1 MNNKITDTELSML
14 LNNATAIDY
23 EDRLHMLAVSLFTW
37 KGLDEI
43 AGFGASHFIEESL
56 YRYGKACIV
65 NDEEIGIKALNVT
78 AAGKLNIYYLPVK
91 VNAFSTG
98 YNKIYD
104 FDDVVYI
111 MNNELQKPT
120 RDTLALF
127 AARLYETERTSDIN
141 LQAQKTP
148 VLIEGDK
155 NVLLT
160 LKNTYMQYS
169 GNMPVIY
176 GNKNFDVSSKLN
188 VLRTEAPYIIDKLE
202 DHKHNL
208 WNDCMTF
215 LGINN
220 ANTSKKERLVTSE
233 VESNDQLINYYL
245 NCFYKKR
252 KEACDILNKKF
263 GTNVEIVLN
272 KEVVDLLAETTRAL
286 KKEGDNDGKVH
297 SDDSNSTEE

>member
-1 MNNKITDTELSML
+1 MNNKITDTELSMF
-14 LNNATAIDY
+14 LNNATLIDY
-23 EDRLHMLAVSLFTW
+23 EDRLHMLAISLFTW
-37 KGLDEI
+37 KGLDDI

-65 NDEEIGIKALNVT
+65 KDDEIGIKALNVT

-120 RDTLALF
+120 QETLRLF
-127 AARLYETERTSDIN
+127 AQRLYETERTSDVN

-160 LKNTYMQYS
+160 LKNPYMQYS

-188 VLRTEAPYIIDKLE
+188 VLRTDAPYIVDKLE

-245 NCFYKKR
+245 NCFYKTR
-252 KEACDILNKKF
+252 KKACDILNEKF
-263 GTNVEIVLN
+263 GTDVQIVLN
-272 KEVVDLLAETTRAL
+272 KEVVDLLAETTQAL
-286 KKEGDNDGKVH
+286 EEEGESNGKIYGDNSK
-297 SDDSNSTEE
+297 STKE

>member
-1 MNNKITDTELSML
+1 MRKITDTELSMF
-14 LNNATAIDY
+14 LNNATIIDI
-23 EDRLHMLAVSLFTW
+23 EERLHMLAISLFTW
-37 KGLDEI
+37 KGLDDV

-65 NDEEIGIKALNVT
+65 NDAEIGIKALNVT

-120 RDTLALF
+120 SDTIRLF
-127 AARLYETERTSDIN
+127 ASRLYETERTIDVNI
-141 LQAQKTP
+141 QAQKTP
-148 VLIEGDK
+148 ILIEGDK

-176 GNKNFDVSSKLN
+176 GNKNYDISSKLN
-188 VLRTEAPYIIDKLE
+188 VLKTDAPFIADKL
-202 DHKHNL
+202 DIHKDKI
-208 WNDCMTF
+208 WNEVMTY

-220 ANTSKKERLVTSE
+220 ANTSKRERLVTSE

-245 NCFYKKR
+245 NCFYKTR
-252 KEACDILNKKF
+252 KKACDLLNEKF

-272 KEVVDLLAETTRAL
+272 KEVVDLLAETTKEL
-286 KKEGDNDGKVH
+286 KEGADSDGKVH
-297 SDDSNSTEE
+297 SNDSKSTEE

>member
-23 EDRLHMLAVSLFTW
+23 EDRLHMLAISLFTW
-37 KGLDEI
+37 KGLDDI

-65 NDEEIGIKALNVT
+65 KDDEIGIKALNVT

-120 RDTLALF
+120 KDTLTLF
-127 AARLYETERTSDIN
+127 AARLYETERTSDVN

-188 VLRTEAPYIIDKLE
+188 VLRTDAPYIVDKLE

-245 NCFYKKR
+245 NCFYKTR
-252 KEACDILNKKF
+252 KKACDILNEKF

-272 KEVVDLLAETTRAL
+272 KEVVDLLAETTEAL
-286 KKEGDNDGKVH
+286 EEEGGLNGKVH
-297 SDDSNSTEE
+297 SNNSKSTEE

>member
-23 EDRLHMLAVSLFTW
+23 EDRLHMLAISLFTW
-37 KGLDEI
+37 KGLDDI

-65 NDEEIGIKALNVT
+65 NDDEIGIKALNVT

-120 RDTLALF
+120 KDTLTLF
-127 AARLYETERTSDIN
+127 AARLYETERTSDVN

-188 VLRTEAPYIIDKLE
+188 VLRTDAPYIVDKLE

-245 NCFYKKR
+245 NCFYKTR
-252 KEACDILNKKF
+252 KKACDILNEKF

-286 KKEGDNDGKVH
+286 EKEGGDSGKVY
-297 SDDSNSTEE
+297 DNNTNSTEE

>member
-23 EDRLHMLAVSLFTW
+23 EDRLHMLAISLFTW
-37 KGLDEI
+37 KGLDDI

-65 NDEEIGIKALNVT
+65 NDDEIGIKALNVT
-78 AAGKLNIYYLPVK
+78 AAGKLNLYYLPVK

-120 RDTLALF
+120 KDTLTLF
-127 AARLYETERTSDIN
+127 AARLYETERTSDVN

-188 VLRTEAPYIIDKLE
+188 VLRTDAPYIVDKLE

-245 NCFYKKR
+245 NCFYKTR
-252 KEACDILNKKF
+252 KKACDILNEKF

-272 KEVVDLLAETTRAL
+272 KEVVDLLAETTEAL
-286 KKEGDNDGKVH
+286 EKEGVDNGKVH
-297 SDDSNSTEE
+297 GDNSKSTEE

>member
-23 EDRLHMLAVSLFTW
+23 EDRLHMLAISLFTW
-37 KGLDEI
+37 KGLDDI

-65 NDEEIGIKALNVT
+65 KDDEIGIKALNVT

-120 RDTLALF
+120 KDTLTLF
-127 AARLYETERTSDIN
+127 AARLYETERTSDVN

-188 VLRTEAPYIIDKLE
+188 VLRTDAPYIVDKLE

-245 NCFYKKR
+245 NCFYKTR
-252 KEACDILNKKF
+252 KKACDILNEKF
-263 GTNVEIVLN
+263 GTNVQIVLN
-272 KEVVDLLAETTRAL
+272 KEVVDLLAKTTEAL
-286 KKEGDNDGKVH
+286 EKEGGDSGKVH
-297 SDDSNSTEE
+297 SDNSNIAKE

>member
-23 EDRLHMLAVSLFTW
+23 EDRLHMLAISLFTW
-37 KGLDEI
+37 KGLDDI

-65 NDEEIGIKALNVT
+65 KDDEIGIKALNVT

-120 RDTLALF
+120 KDTLTLF
-127 AARLYETERTSDIN
+127 AARLYEAERTSDVN

-176 GNKNFDVSSKLN
+176 ANKNFDVSSKLN
-188 VLRTEAPYIIDKLE
+188 VLRTDAPYIVDKLE

-245 NCFYKKR
+245 NCFYKTR
-252 KEACDILNKKF
+252 KKACDILNDKF

-272 KEVVDLLAETTRAL
+272 KEVVDLLAKTTEAL
-286 KKEGDNDGKVH
+286 EKEGGLNGKVH
-297 SDDSNSTEE
+297 SNDSNSTEE

>member
-1 MNNKITDTELSML
+1 MNKITDTELSMF
-14 LNNATAIDY
+14 LNNATIIDY
-23 EDRLHMLAVSLFTW
+23 EDRLHMLAISLFTW
-37 KGLDEI
+37 KGLDDV

-56 YRYGKACIV
+56 YRYGKACV
-65 NDEEIGIKALNVT
+65 VKDNEIGIKALNVT
-78 AAGKLNIYYLPVK
+78 AAGKLNLYYLPVK
-91 VNAFSTG
+91 VNCFSTG

-120 RDTLALF
+120 KDTLTLF
-127 AARLYETERTSDIN
+127 AARLYETERTTDVN

-155 NVLLT
+155 NTLLT
-160 LKNTYMQYS
+160 LKNIYMQYS

-188 VLRTEAPYIIDKLE
+188 VLRTDAPYVVDKL
-202 DHKHNL
+202 DTHKDKI

-263 GTNVEIVLN
+263 NTNVRIVLN
-272 KEVVDLLAETTRAL
+272 KDVVELLADTTKPLR
-286 KKEGDNDGKVH
+286 EESNDNGEIY
-297 SDDSNSTEE
+297 SDNSKSTEE

>member
-1 MNNKITDTELSML
+1 MGKVTDTELSMF
-14 LNNATAIDY
+14 LNNATVIDY
-23 EDRLHMLAVSLFTW
+23 EDTLHMLATSLFTW
-37 KGLDEI
+37 KGLDEV

-65 NDEEIGIKALNVT
+65 NDTEIGIKALNVT
-78 AAGKLNIYYLPVK
+78 ASGKLNIYYLPVK

-120 RDTLALF
+120 QDTLRLF
-127 AARLYETERTSDIN
+127 AQRLYETERTTDVN

-160 LKNTYMQYS
+160 LKNVYMQYS
-169 GNMPVIY
+169 GNIPVIY

-188 VLRTEAPYIIDKLE
+188 VLRTDAPYVIDKL
-202 DHKHNL
+202 DVHKDKL

-272 KEVVDLLAETTRAL
+272 KEVVDLLAETTQSL
-286 KKEGDNDGKVH
+286 KEGVDNGEVH
-297 SDDSNSTEE
+297 SDDSKSTEE

>member
-23 EDRLHMLAVSLFTW
+23 EDRLHMLAISLFTW
-37 KGLDEI
+37 KGLDDI

-65 NDEEIGIKALNVT
+65 KDDEIGIKALNVT

-120 RDTLALF
+120 KDTLTLF
-127 AARLYETERTSDIN
+127 AARLYETERTSDVN

-188 VLRTEAPYIIDKLE
+188 VLRTDAPYIVDKLE

-245 NCFYKKR
+245 NCFYKTR
-252 KEACDILNKKF
+252 KKACDILNEKF

-272 KEVVDLLAETTRAL
+272 KEVVDLLAETTEAL
-286 KKEGDNDGKVH
+286 EKEGGLNGKVH
-297 SDDSNSTEE
+297 SNNTKSTEK

>member
-23 EDRLHMLAVSLFTW
+23 EDRLHMLAISLFTW
-37 KGLDEI
+37 KGLDDI

-56 YRYGKACIV
+56 YRYGKACIIK
-65 NDEEIGIKALNVT
+65 DDEIGIKALNVT

-120 RDTLALF
+120 KDTLTLF
-127 AARLYETERTSDIN
+127 AARLYETERTSDVN

-188 VLRTEAPYIIDKLE
+188 VLRTDAPYIVDKLE

-245 NCFYKKR
+245 NCFYKTR
-252 KEACDILNKKF
+252 KKACDILNEKF

-272 KEVVDLLAETTRAL
+272 KEVVDLLAETTEAL
-286 KKEGDNDGKVH
+286 EEEGGLNGKVH
-297 SDDSNSTEE
+297 SNDSKSTEE

>member
-23 EDRLHMLAVSLFTW
+23 EDRLHMLAISLFTW
-37 KGLDEI
+37 KGLDDI

-65 NDEEIGIKALNVT
+65 NDDEIGIKALNVT

-120 RDTLALF
+120 KDTLTLF
-127 AARLYETERTSDIN
+127 AARLYETERTSDVN

-188 VLRTEAPYIIDKLE
+188 VLRTDAPYVVDKL
-202 DHKHNL
+202 DTHKDKI

-272 KEVVDLLAETTRAL
+272 KEVVDLLAETTQSL
-286 KKEGDNDGKVH
+286 KEGVDNGEVH
-297 SDDSNSTEE
+297 SNNSKSTEE

>member
-1 MNNKITDTELSML
+1 MGKVTDTELSMF
-14 LNNATAIDY
+14 LNNATIIDY
-23 EDRLHMLAVSLFTW
+23 EDKLHMLATSLFTW
-37 KGLDEI
+37 KGLDEV

-65 NDEEIGIKALNVT
+65 NDAEIGIKALNVT

-120 RDTLALF
+120 KDTLILF
-127 AARLYETERTSDIN
+127 AQRLYETERTTDVN

-160 LKNTYMQYS
+160 LKNVYMQYS
-169 GNMPVIY
+169 GNIPVIY
-176 GNKNFDVSSKLN
+176 GNKNYDVSSKLN
-188 VLRTEAPYIIDKLE
+188 VLRTDAPYVVDKL
-202 DHKHNL
+202 DVHKDKL
-208 WNDCMTF
+208 WNECMTF

-220 ANTSKKERLVTSE
+220 ANTSKKERLITSE

-272 KEVVDLLAETTRAL
+272 KEVVDLLAETTQSL
-286 KKEGDNDGKVH
+286 KEGVDSGKVH
-297 SDDSNSTEE
+297 SDNSNSAEE

>member
-23 EDRLHMLAVSLFTW
+23 EDRLHMLAISLFTW
-37 KGLDEI
+37 KGLDDV

-65 NDEEIGIKALNVT
+65 KDDEIGIKALNVT

-120 RDTLALF
+120 KDTLTLF
-127 AARLYETERTSDIN
+127 AARLYETERTSDVN

-188 VLRTEAPYIIDKLE
+188 VLRTDAPYIVDKLE

-245 NCFYKKR
+245 NCFYKTR
-252 KEACDILNKKF
+252 KKACDILNEKF

-272 KEVVDLLAETTRAL
+272 KEVVDLLAETTEAL
-286 KKEGDNDGKVH
+286 EKEGGLNGEVH
-297 SDDSNSTEE
+297 SDNSKSTEE

>member
-1 MNNKITDTELSML
+1 MGKITDTELSML

-23 EDRLHMLAVSLFTW
+23 DDRLHMLATSLFTW
-37 KGLDEI
+37 KGLDDV

-65 NDEEIGIKALNVT
+65 KDSEIGIKALNVT
-78 AAGKLNIYYLPVK
+78 AAGKLNLYYLPVK
-91 VNAFSTG
+91 VNCFSTG

-120 RDTLALF
+120 KDTLTLF
-127 AARLYETERTSDIN
+127 AARLYETERTTDVN

-155 NVLLT
+155 NTLLT
-160 LKNTYMQYS
+160 LKNIYMQYS

-188 VLRTEAPYIIDKLE
+188 VLRTDAPYVVDKL
-202 DHKHNL
+202 DTHKDKI

-272 KEVVDLLAETTRAL
+272 KDVVELLADTTKPLR
-286 KKEGDNDGKVH
+286 EESNDNGEIH
-297 SDDSNSTEE
+297 SDNSKSTEE

>member
-23 EDRLHMLAVSLFTW
+23 EDRLHMLAISLFTW
-37 KGLDEI
+37 KGLDDI

-65 NDEEIGIKALNVT
+65 NDDEIGIKALNVT

-120 RDTLALF
+120 KDTLTLF
-127 AARLYETERTSDIN
+127 AARLYETERTSDVN

-188 VLRTEAPYIIDKLE
+188 VLRTDAPYIVDKLE

-245 NCFYKKR
+245 NCFYKTR
-252 KEACDILNKKF
+252 KKACDILNEKF

-272 KEVVDLLAETTRAL
+272 KEVVDLLAKTTEAL
-286 KKEGDNDGKVH
+286 EKEGGDSGKVY
-297 SDDSNSTEE
+297 DNNTNSTEK

>member
-23 EDRLHMLAVSLFTW
+23 DDRLHMLAISLFTW
-37 KGLDEI
+37 KGLDDI

-65 NDEEIGIKALNVT
+65 KDDEIGIKALNVT

-98 YNKIYD
+98 YNKIYN

-120 RDTLALF
+120 RDTLTLF
-127 AARLYETERTSDIN
+127 AARLYETERTSDVN

-188 VLRTEAPYIIDKLE
+188 VLRTDAPYIVDKLE

-245 NCFYKKR
+245 NCFYKTR
-252 KEACDILNKKF
+252 KKACDILNEKF

-286 KKEGDNDGKVH
+286 EEEGGENGKVY
-297 SDDSNSTEE
+297 SNNTKSTEE

>member
-23 EDRLHMLAVSLFTW
+23 EDRLHMLAISLFTW
-37 KGLDEI
+37 KGLDDI

-65 NDEEIGIKALNVT
+65 KDDEIGIKALNVT

-120 RDTLALF
+120 RDTLTLF
-127 AARLYETERTSDIN
+127 AARLYETERTSDVN

-188 VLRTEAPYIIDKLE
+188 VLRTDAPYIVDKLE

-245 NCFYKKR
+245 NCFYKTR
-252 KEACDILNKKF
+252 KKACDILNEKF

-272 KEVVDLLAETTRAL
+272 KEVVDLLAETTEAL
-286 KKEGDNDGKVH
+286 EKEGGDSGKVY
-297 SDDSNSTEE
+297 SNDTKSTEE

>member
-23 EDRLHMLAVSLFTW
+23 EDRLHMLATSLFTW
-37 KGLDEI
+37 KGLDDV

-65 NDEEIGIKALNVT
+65 NDDEIGIKALNVT

-120 RDTLALF
+120 QDTLRLF
-127 AARLYETERTSDIN
+127 AQRLYETERTSDVN

-188 VLRTEAPYIIDKLE
+188 VLRTDAPYIVDKLE

-245 NCFYKKR
+245 NCFYKTR
-252 KEACDILNKKF
+252 KKACDILNEKF

-272 KEVVDLLAETTRAL
+272 KEVVDLLAETTEAL
-286 KKEGDNDGKVH
+286 EEEGGLNGKVH
-297 SDDSNSTEE
+297 SNDSKSTEE

>member
-23 EDRLHMLAVSLFTW
+23 EDRLHMLAISLFTW
-37 KGLDEI
+37 KGLDDI

-65 NDEEIGIKALNVT
+65 KDDEIGIKALNVT

-120 RDTLALF
+120 KDTLTLF
-127 AARLYETERTSDIN
+127 AARLYETERTSDVN

-188 VLRTEAPYIIDKLE
+188 VLRTDAPYIVDKLE

-245 NCFYKKR
+245 NCFYKTR
-252 KEACDILNKKF
+252 KKACDILNEKF

-286 KKEGDNDGKVH
+286 EEEGGENGKVY
-297 SDDSNSTEE
+297 SNNTKSTEE

>member
-1 MNNKITDTELSML
+1 MTKITDTELSML
-14 LNNATAIDY
+14 LNNATAIDFD
-23 EDRLHMLAVSLFTW
+23 DRLHMLATSLFTW
-37 KGLDEI
+37 KGLDDI
-43 AGFGASHFIEESL
+43 AGFGASHFVEESL

-65 NDEEIGIKALNVT
+65 KDSDLGIMALNVT

-120 RDTLALF
+120 KDTLTLF
-127 AARLYETERTSDIN
+127 AARLYETERTIDVNI
-141 LQAQKTP
+141 QAQKTP

-155 NVLLT
+155 NTLLT
-160 LKNTYMQYS
+160 LKNIYMQYS

-188 VLRTEAPYIIDKLE
+188 VLRTDAPYVVDKL
-202 DHKHNL
+202 DYHKDKL

-245 NCFYKKR
+245 NCFYKTR
-252 KEACDILNKKF
+252 KKACDLLNEKF

-272 KEVVDLLAETTRAL
+272 KEVVDLIARTTEAL
-286 KKEGDNDGKVH
+286 EKEGGDSGEIH
-297 SDDSNSTEE
+297 SDNSDTSEE

>member
-1 MNNKITDTELSML
+1 MGKITDTELSMF
-14 LNNATAIDY
+14 LNNATVIDY
-23 EDRLHMLAVSLFTW
+23 EDRLHMLATSLFTW
-37 KGLDEI
+37 KGLDEV

-65 NDEEIGIKALNVT
+65 NDAEIGIKALNVT

-120 RDTLALF
+120 QDTLRLF
-127 AARLYETERTSDIN
+127 AQRLYETERTTDVN

-160 LKNTYMQYS
+160 LKNVYMQYS
-169 GNMPVIY
+169 GNIPVIY

-188 VLRTEAPYIIDKLE
+188 VLRTDAPYVVDKL
-202 DHKHNL
+202 DVHKDKL

-272 KEVVDLLAETTRAL
+272 KEVVDLLAETTQSL
-286 KKEGDNDGKVH
+286 KEGVDNGEVH
-297 SDDSNSTEE
+297 SNNSKSTEE

>member
-1 MNNKITDTELSML
+1 MDKKITDTELSMF
-14 LNNATAIDY
+14 LNNATLQDY
-23 EDRLHMLAVSLFTW
+23 DDRLHMLATSLFTW
-37 KGLDEI
+37 KGLDDI

-65 NDEEIGIKALNVT
+65 NDNEIGIKALNVT

-98 YNKIYD
+98 YNKIFD

-120 RDTLALF
+120 QDTLSLF
-127 AARLYETERTSDIN
+127 AARLYETERTSDVN

-148 VLIEGDK
+148 ILIEGDK

-176 GNKNFDVSSKLN
+176 GNKNFDISSKLN
-188 VLRTEAPYIIDKLE
+188 VLRTEAPYIVDKLE
-202 DHKHNL
+202 DHKRNL

-220 ANTSKKERLVTSE
+220 ANTSKKERLISSE

-245 NCFYKKR
+245 NCFYKCR
-252 KEACDILNKKF
+252 KKACDLLNEKF

-272 KEVVDLLAETTRAL
+272 KEIVDLLAETTKNI
-286 KKEGDNDGKVH
+286 KKDGDEDGEVY
-297 SDDSNSTEE
+297 SNDSNSSKE

>member
-23 EDRLHMLAVSLFTW
+23 EDRLHMLAISLFTW
-37 KGLDEI
+37 KGLDDI

-65 NDEEIGIKALNVT
+65 KDDEIGIKALNVT

-120 RDTLALF
+120 KDTLTLF
-127 AARLYETERTSDIN
+127 AARLYETERTSDVN

-188 VLRTEAPYIIDKLE
+188 VLRTDAPYIVDKLE

-245 NCFYKKR
+245 NCFYKTR
-252 KEACDILNKKF
+252 KKACDILNEKF

-272 KEVVDLLAETTRAL
+272 KEVVDLLAETTKAL
-286 KKEGDNDGKVH
+286 EEEGGLNGEVH
-297 SDDSNSTEE
+297 SNDSKSTEE

>member
-1 MNNKITDTELSML
+1 MNNKITDTELSMF
-14 LNNATAIDY
+14 LNNATLIDY
-23 EDRLHMLAVSLFTW
+23 EDRLHMLAISLFTW
-37 KGLDEI
+37 KGLDDI

-120 RDTLALF
+120 AETLKLF
-127 AARLYETERTSDIN
+127 AQRLYETERTSDVN

-188 VLRTEAPYIIDKLE
+188 VLRTDAPYIVDKLE

-245 NCFYKKR
+245 NCFYKTR
-252 KEACDILNKKF
+252 KKACDILNEKF

-272 KEVVDLLAETTRAL
+272 KEVVDLLAETTEAL
-286 KKEGDNDGKVH
+286 EEEGESNGKVY
-297 SDDSNSTEE
+297 SDNSKSTEE

>member
-1 MNNKITDTELSML
+1 MNNKITDTELSMF
-14 LNNATAIDY
+14 LNNATIIDY
-23 EDRLHMLAVSLFTW
+23 EDRLHMLATSLFTW

-98 YNKIYD
+98 YNKIFD
-104 FDDVVYI
+104 FNDVVYI

-120 RDTLALF
+120 CDTLKLF

-169 GNMPVIY
+169 GNTPVIY
-176 GNKNFDVSSKLN
+176 ANKNFDLSSKLN
-188 VLRTEAPYIIDKLE
+188 VLRTDAPYLVDKLE
-202 DHKHNL
+202 EHKHNL
-208 WNDCMTF
+208 WNDCLTF

-220 ANTSKKERLVTSE
+220 ANTSKKERLIKSE

-245 NCFYKKR
+245 NCFYKTRR
-252 KEACDILNKKF
+252 KACEMLKEKF
-263 GTNVEIVLN
+263 GIDIEIVLN
-272 KEVVDLLAETTRAL
+272 KEIIDLLAETTEAL
-286 KKEGDNDGKVH
+286 EEGSEKNGEIHSNNSIPSKE
-297 SDDSNSTEE
+297 

>member
-1 MNNKITDTELSML
+1 MNTKITDTELSML

-23 EDRLHMLAVSLFTW
+23 DDRLHMLAVSLFTW

-65 NDEEIGIKALNVT
+65 NDSEIGIKALNVT
-78 AAGKLNIYYLPVK
+78 AAGKLNLYYLPVK

-120 RDTLALF
+120 KDTLSLF
-127 AARLYETERTSDIN
+127 ARRLYEAERTSDVNI
-141 LQAQKTP
+141 QAQKTP

-155 NVLLT
+155 NTLLT
-160 LKNTYMQYS
+160 LKNVYMQYS
-169 GNMPVIY
+169 GNIPVIY
-176 GNKNFDVSSKLN
+176 GNKNYDISSKLN
-188 VLRTEAPYIIDKLE
+188 VLRTDAPIVFDKLE

-233 VESNDQLINYYL
+233 VESNDQLVNYYL

-252 KEACDILNKKF
+252 KEACDILNKKW

-272 KEVVDLLAETTRAL
+272 KEVVDLLAKTTENL
-286 KKEGDNDGKVH
+286 DKDGDKNGSLYSNDSKP
-297 SDDSNSTEE
+297 SEE

>member
-1 MNNKITDTELSML
+1 MNNKITDTELSMF
-14 LNNATAIDY
+14 LNNATIIDY

-120 RDTLALF
+120 QDTLRLF
-127 AARLYETERTSDIN
+127 ATRLYETERTSDVN

-176 GNKNFDVSSKLN
+176 ANKNFDVSSKLN
-188 VLRTEAPYIIDKLE
+188 VLRTEAPYIVDKLE

-286 KKEGDNDGKVH
+286 EEEGESDGKVH
-297 SDDSNSTEE
+297 SNDSNSTEE

>member
-23 EDRLHMLAVSLFTW
+23 DDRLHMLATSLFTW

-65 NDEEIGIKALNVT
+65 NDADIGIKALNVT
-78 AAGKLNIYYLPVK
+78 AAGKLNLYYLPVK

-120 RDTLALF
+120 KDTLSLF
-127 AARLYETERTSDIN
+127 ARRLYEAERTSDVNI
-141 LQAQKTP
+141 QAQKTP

-155 NVLLT
+155 NTLLT
-160 LKNTYMQYS
+160 LKNVYMQYS
-169 GNMPVIY
+169 GNIPVIY
-176 GNKNFDVSSKLN
+176 GNKNYDISSKLN
-188 VLRTEAPYIIDKLE
+188 VLRTEAPIVFDKLE

-233 VESNDQLINYYL
+233 VESNDQLVNYYL

-252 KEACDILNKKF
+252 KEACDILNKKW

-272 KEVVDLLAETTRAL
+272 KEVVDLLAKTTENL
-286 KKEGDNDGKVH
+286 DKEGDNNGSLH
-297 SDDSNSTEE
+297 SDDSKPSEE

>member
-1 MNNKITDTELSML
+1 MKGITDTELSML

-23 EDRLHMLAVSLFTW
+23 EDRLHMLAVSLFNW
-37 KGLDEI
+37 DGLDE
-43 AGFGASHFIEESL
+43 ACGFGASRFLEESL
-56 YRYGKACIV
+56 YRYGKACV
-65 NDEEIGIKALNVT
+65 VKDEDLGLMALNVT
-78 AAGKLNIYYLPVK
+78 PAGKLNIYYLPIK

-111 MNNELQKPT
+111 MNNEIQKPT
-120 RDTLALF
+120 KDTLTLF
-127 AARLYETERTSDIN
+127 AARLYETERTADVN

-155 NVLLT
+155 NTLLT
-160 LKNTYMQYS
+160 LRNVYMNYS

-176 GNKNFDVSSKLN
+176 GNKRFDLSNKLN
-188 VLRTEAPYIIDKLE
+188 VLRTDAPFIVDKLE
-202 DHKHNL
+202 EHKHNL

-220 ANTSKKERLVTSE
+220 ANTSKKERLITSE

-245 NCFYKKR
+245 NCFYKTR
-252 KEACDILNKKF
+252 KIAADKINEKYGLNIKVELNKD
-263 GTNVEIVLN
+263 VL
-272 KEVVDLLAETTRAL
+272 ELLAETREPLA
-286 KKEGDNDGKVH
+286 KEDEKDGEVHDNDQN
-297 SDDSNSTEE
+297 SN